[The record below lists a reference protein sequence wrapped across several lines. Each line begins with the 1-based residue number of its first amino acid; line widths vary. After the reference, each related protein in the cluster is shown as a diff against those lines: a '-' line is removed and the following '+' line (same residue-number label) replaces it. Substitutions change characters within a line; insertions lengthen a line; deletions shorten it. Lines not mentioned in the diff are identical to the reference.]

1 MFGRKFAADI
11 DDRKGAPGVRGG
23 VANDPIEEN
32 LAAIL
37 VVLVAILLFT
47 MSHDTIAEM
56 WADINSCLGQVLR
69 TAGI

>member
-1 MFGRKFAADI
+1 
-11 DDRKGAPGVRGG
+11 
-23 VANDPIEEN
+23 
-32 LAAIL
+32 
-37 VVLVAILLFT
+37 